1 MSGFHFGIPFLINSE
16 LSEVQKNTLLTQLK
30 KYFKILRY
38 NWLSNNN
45 LEKLTKNENLKKF
58 ENYDFDFLNLD
69 QDFKDH
75 KIFENLY
82 FIDLN
87 CIKILPSKIVQ
98 IFARKTMLLI
108 K

>member
-1 MSGFHFGIPFLINSE
+1 MYDEFSNSDKISFPKIDKFDELSGFHFGIPFLINSE

-69 QDFKDH
+69 Q
-75 KIFENLY
+75 
-82 FIDLN
+82 
-87 CIKILPSKIVQ
+87 VQ
-98 IFARKTMLLI
+98 RSQNF
-108 K
+108 